1 MAKTNTRI
9 AILGL
14 CVLIVL
20 AMIVVGAA
28 LAFRSNSKV
37 QQPEQRIVKV
47 VVSQLPAQDNVIPVE
62 IIQATATSSAPNVLD
77 DVTYVLKNNS
87 GKPISAVAVTKKVLY
102 QENGK
107 LYGTSRSS
115 TVDFSFYPD
124 LADAK
129 PLMPNT
135 QTPMEAS
142 GPMDLG
148 EGTIIESVKLKIE
161 YVQYIGAAPYGAG
174 TEGEQRINSQRRG
187 AKKYREYLAKT
198 FSEAGQ
204 SLVTVVPLLEEQS
217 YPEELKLSQDENPGA
232 DRYRRYLLKML
243 RTKGAADVEKAIKLK
258 R

>member
-1 MAKTNTRI
+1 MRPKLLISAVIVIAAIGVTLAWRIDPKANPTVQEAK
-9 AILGL
+9 
-14 CVLIVL
+14 
-20 AMIVVGAA
+20 
-28 LAFRSNSKV
+28 
-37 QQPEQRIVKV
+37 QREVKV
-47 VVSQLPAQDNVIPVE
+47 LVKQLETEPNGGVPVE
-62 IIQATATSSAPNVLD
+62 IILATATSSAPNVLD

-87 GKPISAVAVTKKVLY
+87 GKPISAVAVTRKVLY
-102 QENGK
+102 WENGK
-107 LYGTSRSS
+107 LYGNLRHSM
-115 TVDFSFYPD
+115 VDFSFFPD
-124 LADAK
+124 KPDAK
-129 PLMPNT
+129 PFMPNT

-161 YVQYIGAAPYGAG
+161 YVEYVGATPYGAG
-174 TEGEQRINSQRRG
+174 TEGERRINSQRSG

-243 RTKGAADVEKAIKLK
+243 RTQGAVDVEKAIKLK